1 MVRLKMMAMV
11 RLRRG
16 AKVVAAK
23 LIAVVHVA
31 RAAEMALVSKPVAK
45 QEVMASLALL
55 ALHNLVD
62 NKHRAAMM
70 MIANRVLDNLVNN
83 KRHAAAKAMKTKK
96 NLTEHQS

>member
-1 MVRLKMMAMV
+1 M
-11 RLRRG
+11 
-16 AKVVAAK
+16 
-23 LIAVVHVA
+23 VHVVRPA
-31 RAAEMALVSKPVAK
+31 DLALVSKPAAK

-83 KRHAAAKAMKTKK
+83 KRHAAAKAMKTKTK
-96 NLTEHQS
+96 LTEHQS